1 MNSFTVSRKNRANS
15 QMTVVYMLNTLKF
28 RPDTQDVI
36 AKAGHYLGMVIF
48 SYFRKF
54 CIDN

>member
-1 MNSFTVSRKNRANS
+1 
-15 QMTVVYMLNTLKF
+15 MTIVYMLNTLKF
-28 RPDTQDVI
+28 HPNTQDVI

-48 SYFRKF
+48 NYFRRL